1 MNRKTF
7 EHRFKCNDTVFV
19 KQNDYSVKQGTVYS
33 VRHYSFVDGDK
44 LSYEVRSRDRI
55 ENYSEANVFATPEEA
70 FK

>member
-7 EHRFKCNDTVFV
+7 EHRFKYNDTVFV
-19 KQNDYSVKQGTVYS
+19 QQNDYSVKQGTVYS
-33 VRHYSFVDGDK
+33 VIHVSRENGDK

-55 ENYSEANVFATPEEA
+55 ENYWEENVFATPEEA